1 MKKTILL
8 YFRYLKYRE
17 AGGKMRNNVTNF
29 DIETNNMTWIQKMI
43 AGSEDVDG
51 LDWIDEDE
59 LTGEE
64 ITDIKQLEVF
74 GVTDQSLKEFK
85 TDDHDR

>member
-1 MKKTILL
+1 
-8 YFRYLKYRE
+8 
-17 AGGKMRNNVTNF
+17 MRNNVTNF

>member
-85 TDDHDR
+85 KSNM

>member
-1 MKKTILL
+1 
-8 YFRYLKYRE
+8 
-17 AGGKMRNNVTNF
+17 MRNNVTNF
-29 DIETNNMTWIQKMI
+29 DIETNDLTWIQKMI
-43 AGSEDVDG
+43 AGPEDVDG

-85 TDDHDR
+85 KSNM

>member
-1 MKKTILL
+1 LKKTILL

-29 DIETNNMTWIQKMI
+29 DIETNDLTWIQKMI
-43 AGSEDVDG
+43 AGPEDVDG

-85 TDDHDR
+85 KSNM

>member
-43 AGSEDVDG
+43 AGPEDVDG

-85 TDDHDR
+85 KSNM

>member
-1 MKKTILL
+1 
-8 YFRYLKYRE
+8 
-17 AGGKMRNNVTNF
+17 MRNNVTNF
-29 DIETNNMTWIQKMI
+29 DIGTNDLTWIQKMI
-43 AGSEDVDG
+43 AGPEDVDG

-64 ITDIKQLEVF
+64 ITNIKQLEVF

-85 TDDHDR
+85 KSNM

>member
-1 MKKTILL
+1 
-8 YFRYLKYRE
+8 
-17 AGGKMRNNVTNF
+17 MRNNVTNF
-29 DIETNNMTWIQKMI
+29 DIGTNDLTWIQKMI
-43 AGSEDVDG
+43 AGTEDVDG

-64 ITDIKQLEVF
+64 ITNIKQLEVF

-85 TDDHDR
+85 KSNM

>member
-1 MKKTILL
+1 
-8 YFRYLKYRE
+8 
-17 AGGKMRNNVTNF
+17 MRNNVTNF

-85 TDDHDR
+85 KSNM